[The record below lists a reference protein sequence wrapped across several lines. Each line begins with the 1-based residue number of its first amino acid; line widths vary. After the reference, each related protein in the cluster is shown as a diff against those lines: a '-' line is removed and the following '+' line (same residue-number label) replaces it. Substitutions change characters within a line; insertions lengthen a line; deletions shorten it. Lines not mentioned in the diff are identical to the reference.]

1 MLIQIATL
9 SQLLYSSYSSALQ

>member
-9 SQLLYSSYSSALQ
+9 SQLLYSSYYSSA